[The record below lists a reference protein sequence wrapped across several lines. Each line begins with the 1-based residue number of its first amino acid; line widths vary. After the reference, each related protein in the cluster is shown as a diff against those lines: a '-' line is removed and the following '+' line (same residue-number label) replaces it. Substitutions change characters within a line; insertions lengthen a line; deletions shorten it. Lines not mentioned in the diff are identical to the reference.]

1 MCYLI
6 TDNKHYIEL
15 VENRPAVTTDSMKA
29 QTWTSESKAKNYMST
44 LPAFLNKFN
53 WHVESEKRAVMSVNA
68 DIIDVDKVISYLV
81 EASDRLERRLDYL
94 YRKLSVTDLERTDIE
109 HYVEFNEFDEDM
121 SREVYERLHENA
133 LQRRRIKDEIAKT
146 ECLLRA
152 GVNRQNMTKVAKRV
166 DELQHKQYTAR
177 ILSDIFKNEVK
188 ENEKEKH

>member
-15 VENRPAVTTDSMKA
+15 VENRPAVTTYSMKA
-29 QTWTSESKAKNYMST
+29 QTWTSEHKAKNYMST
-44 LPAFLNKFN
+44 LPTFLNKFN

-109 HYVEFNEFDEDM
+109 HYVEFNEFDESM

-146 ECLLRA
+146 ECVLRA
-152 GVNRQNMTKVAKRV
+152 GVNKQNMTKVAKRV

-188 ENEKEKH
+188 ANEKERH